1 MLRRTLL
8 AAAAV
13 RTRAMTT
20 ITFVTGNAK
29 KLEEVTA
36 ILQKGSP
43 LPFTIGN
50 QALDLPELQG
60 EPDEIAREKGKLA
73 AEAAKGPI
81 MCEDTLLCFNALNGL
96 PGPYIKWFLQKLG
109 HEGLN
114 NLLAAYEDK
123 VARTRSVCLRYVRDR
138 ASPCGSSTGGRRGR
152 SCRRGATTNL
162 GGIPSSSPTKVE
174 AALTRKYRR
183 TRRTRSRTVVG
194 RWRSCGSGFLLI
206 PRRSRPSAG
215 PPRAK
220 FFCFIFVASMAW
232 RGFSRQPVL
241 GSAGERR

>member
-1 MLRRTLL
+1 
-8 AAAAV
+8 
-13 RTRAMTT
+13 MTT

-73 AEAAKGPI
+73 AEAARGPI

-114 NLLAAYEDK
+114 NLLAAYEEK
-123 VARTRSVCLRYVRDR
+123 RVRAVSVCFMCRPGPARAALRRADAGEDR
-138 ASPCGSSTGGRRGR
+138 AGAGRQPIWVGSRLRARR
-152 SCRRGATTNL
+152 
-162 GGIPSSSPTKVE
+162 
-174 AALTRKYRR
+174 
-183 TRRTRSRTVVG
+183 
-194 RWRSCGSGFLLI
+194 RWRRHL
-206 PRRSRPSAG
+206 
-215 PPRAK
+215 
-220 FFCFIFVASMAW
+220 
-232 RGFSRQPVL
+232 RGNTEGRE
-241 GSAGERR
+241 ERDLAPW